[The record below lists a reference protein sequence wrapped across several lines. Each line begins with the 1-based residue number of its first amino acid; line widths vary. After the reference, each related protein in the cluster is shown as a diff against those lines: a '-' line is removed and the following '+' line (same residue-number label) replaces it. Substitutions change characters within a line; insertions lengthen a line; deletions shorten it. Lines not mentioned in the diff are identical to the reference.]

1 MLGRPAGPFLVPAR
15 LLLVLSSLIAIALG
29 AFNIGHE
36 LHAGEV
42 DIVYTVVAGA
52 VTLIWLVSLL
62 LVWRGA
68 RLGAFIAGLIAF
80 VEFGVIASTH
90 FVSGPAALSAYA
102 RHEGLPLATAVMALL
117 PACAL
122 CFIAAIV
129 SWSHPTGHRRRLETL
144 PLLVVAVVG
153 AILVILAATDSLRR
167 SDFGAANPEDALFV
181 AAVTAAGWLVG
192 TFWIARVRRTGAI
205 VIAVA
210 TFNIWYS
217 FITTHLATGGTP
229 VSDIASKSGP
239 VWAGI
244 ALGSAILGLASFL
257 AALTFLALALVRP
270 GGSKPVV
277 AAPVPRR
284 AGR

>member
-1 MLGRPAGPFLVPAR
+1 MLSPPDGPFLVPAR
-15 LLLVLSSLIAIALG
+15 LLLVLASLVAIPLG

-42 DIVYTVVAGA
+42 DVVYTIVASA
-52 VTLIWLVSLL
+52 VALIWLTSLL
-62 LVWRGA
+62 LVWRGV
-68 RLGAFIAGLIAF
+68 RLGAFIAGTIAF

-90 FVSGPAALSAYA
+90 FVSGPGALSAYA
-102 RHEGLPLATAVMALL
+102 RHEGLALATAVMALL

-122 CFIAAIV
+122 CFMAAIV

-144 PLLVVAVVG
+144 PLLVVAIAG

-167 SDFGAANPEDALFV
+167 SDFGSANPEDALFV

-192 TFWIARVRRTGAI
+192 ALWIARVRRTGAI

-210 TFNIWYS
+210 TFDVSYS
-217 FITTHLATGGTP
+217 FISIHLARGGTP

-244 ALGSAILGLASFL
+244 ALGSAILAAASFL
-257 AALTFLALALVRP
+257 AALTILALALVRP
-270 GGSKPVV
+270 GGAKPVV
-277 AAPVPRR
+277 APAVPRR
-284 AGR
+284 ASR

>member
-1 MLGRPAGPFLVPAR
+1 MLSRPAGPFLVPAR
-15 LLLVLSSLIAIALG
+15 LLLVLAGLVATALG
-29 AFNIGHE
+29 AFNLGHE

-42 DIVYTVVAGA
+42 DVVYTVVAGA
-52 VTLIWLVSLL
+52 VTLIWLASLL
-62 LVWRGA
+62 LVWRGL
-68 RLGAFIAGLIAF
+68 RLGAFIAGVIAF

-122 CFIAAIV
+122 SFMAAIV

-153 AILVILAATDSLRR
+153 ASLVILAATDTLRR
-167 SDFGAANPEDALFV
+167 SDFGSANPEDALFV

-192 TFWIARVRRTGAI
+192 AFWIARVRRTGAI

-217 FITTHLATGGTP
+217 FITIHVAKGGTP

-239 VWAGI
+239 VWAAI
-244 ALGSAILGLASFL
+244 ALGSAVLGLASFL
-257 AALTFLALALVRP
+257 AALTFLALALVR
-270 GGSKPVV
+270 SRRSTPVV
-277 AAPVPRR
+277 PASAVRRVP
-284 AGR
+284 